1 VDSARQRGICSHP
14 ARPGEETLRRGPAHV
29 LVVVQAMCDAH
40 WRRASHEQQEVQ
52 PNLISYVP
60 PSSNFPPS
68 WRRRKNASSSV
79 STRMSETPKQEE
91 APLTGVTILLEVRS
105 VPVVDQLFEEVVLG
119 LTSVEAHIF
128 PVESASETGRSGVK
142 QASSASLPKLCDS
155 NRTVLLVANLD
166 SWVLGVVRRKPIAHH
181 ADLSKRSNDCCMSQS
196 DRR

>member
-1 VDSARQRGICSHP
+1 
-14 ARPGEETLRRGPAHV
+14 
-29 LVVVQAMCDAH
+29 
-40 WRRASHEQQEVQ
+40 
-52 PNLISYVP
+52 
-60 PSSNFPPS
+60 
-68 WRRRKNASSSV
+68 
-79 STRMSETPKQEE
+79 MSETPKQEE

-181 ADLSKRSNDCCMSQS
+181 AGLVKAVE
-196 DRR
+196 